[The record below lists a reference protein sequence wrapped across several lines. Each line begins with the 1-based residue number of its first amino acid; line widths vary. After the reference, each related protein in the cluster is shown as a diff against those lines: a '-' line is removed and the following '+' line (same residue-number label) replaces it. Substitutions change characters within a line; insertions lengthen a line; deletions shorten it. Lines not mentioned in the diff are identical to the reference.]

1 MDNWQ
6 KKHEEFMKL
15 IDETSKMLDEKLKNG
30 DITQCEYDELKSLDI
45 EYDEEKDPI
54 ELFKELY
61 TERKPIKCS
70 KLLLAIY
77 DKHKNSFRKAVLLS
91 ECFPDPLGF
100 KYNQEIHEFTILI
113 INRALKLAI
122 SEEYPKEF
130 LSELRQLYLALMFFN
145 HNNLRNTEKL
155 DECEFMNFSLSEQIR
170 MICIFLQDQNRIE
183 QELKEKDI
191 KRQGFFTG
199 MESTISNKSPNRNPN
214 MLVSFEDN
222 FEGILE
228 AFDILIRYLYFKK
241 SKDYKKK
248 TIPEHGDITYIRISS
263 LVVITNLS
271 IQRNLLIK
279 TWEKFK
285 YSQWNVVLQKNDA
298 QETYIFMPKFE
309 DEYREHIIASNRRQY
324 FLMLNLFKTKN
335 IQRISESGDIISK
348 ISAEINKDQIK
359 TLFSI
364 NREDYF
370 CAIESYE
377 AMINACKSN
386 MQPYYLELT
395 IDGLRVEDIFRVFEL
410 LHVLSECYKQAIYKD
425 FYQEDNAC
433 YKYLCPII
441 PIEYFTE
448 SLTKYYGFTK
458 EYSLKLINCFT
469 FEPRIKG
476 ESDVF
481 SRPLILVNSEN
492 IVFCPIL
499 IQQMNLER
507 IIEMLI
513 SNFQV
518 NIARIGTDFENRIK
532 LILSYVNGIKVNTNK
547 IEFLASDGRDVEFDF
562 IGTFDDNLL
571 LWEFKA
577 MTVPYSDKKHLE
589 CKKTIMEG
597 VDQLERRSRII
608 KTDWEKIK
616 ELANIELPEEPFSDD
631 KIVKLVG
638 TNIFDFTTL
647 VYGEDIRIVDE
658 STLLKFFINPEV
670 NVMSINDEKV
680 LSSKKLWKNSVPT
693 ANEFKQY
700 LEKPITTSPYKG
712 CIEAFPKAFDV
723 FEDDYPFV
731 VVDQI
736 LTKNPYGQE
745 IENAVKLKK
754 EALINKKVK
763 SKNQSI
769 KKMKRR
775 KKKRK

>member
-1 MDNWQ
+1 MDDWQ

-15 IDETSKMLDEKLKNG
+15 IEETSRVLDEKLKNG
-30 DITQCEYDELKSLDI
+30 EITQYEYDEIKSLDI

-61 TERKPIKCS
+61 IERKPIKCS
-70 KLLLAIY
+70 KLVLAIY
-77 DKHKNSFRKAVLLS
+77 DKHKSSFRKAVLLS
-91 ECFPDPLGF
+91 ECLPDPLGF
-100 KYNQEIHEFTILI
+100 KYNQEIHGFTISI
-113 INRALKLAI
+113 IKRAFKLAI

-155 DECEFMNFSLSEQIR
+155 NKCEFMKFSLSEQIR
-170 MICIFLQDQNRIE
+170 MICIFLQDQNRLE
-183 QELKEKDI
+183 QDIKEKDI
-191 KRQGFFTG
+191 KKQGFFTG
-199 MESTISNKSPNRNPN
+199 MESAVSNKSTNSNPN

-248 TIPEHGDITYIRISS
+248 AIPEHEDITHIKIPS
-263 LVVITNLS
+263 LELITNLS

-285 YSQWNVVLQKNDA
+285 YSQWNVVLRKDDVQD
-298 QETYIFMPKFE
+298 TYIFMPKYE

-324 FLMLNLFKTKN
+324 SLMINLFKTQS
-335 IQRISESGDIISK
+335 IESVLESGEIISK
-348 ISAEINKDQIK
+348 ISGEINKDEIK

-370 CAIESYE
+370 CALESQQSI
-377 AMINACKSN
+377 INAYKSN
-386 MQPYYLELT
+386 MHPYYLELT

-410 LHVLSECYKQAIYKD
+410 LHVLAECYKQAIYKN
-425 FYQEDNAC
+425 FNHEDNAW
-433 YKYLCPII
+433 YKYLCPVI
-441 PIEYFTE
+441 PIEYFIE
-448 SLTKYYGFTK
+448 SLINYYGFTK

-469 FEPRIKG
+469 FNPRIKG
-476 ESDVF
+476 ESDIF
-481 SRPLILVNSEN
+481 SRPLILVNLEH
-492 IVFCPIL
+492 IVFCPVL
-499 IQQMNLER
+499 MQQMNLER

-513 SNFQV
+513 SNFEV
-518 NIARIGTDFENRIK
+518 AIAQIGTDFEDRIK
-532 LILSYVNGIKVNTNK
+532 LILSHSNGIKVNTNK
-547 IEFLASDGRDVEFDF
+547 IDFFASDGRNIEFDF
-562 IGTFDDNLL
+562 IGTFDNHLL

-577 MTVPYSDKKHLE
+577 MTVPYSDIRHLE
-589 CKKTIMEG
+589 CKKTIMEC
-597 VDQLERRSRII
+597 VDQIERRSRII
-608 KTDWEKIK
+608 KTDWKKIK

-631 KIVKLVG
+631 KIIKLVG

-647 VYGEDIRIVDE
+647 IYGEDIRIVDE
-658 STLLKFFINPEV
+658 STLLKFFVNPEV
-670 NVMSINDEKV
+670 KVMSINDKKV
-680 LSSKKLWKNSVPT
+680 LGSKRLWKKSVPT
-693 ANEFKQY
+693 LNEFKQY
-700 LEKPITTSPYKG
+700 LENPITTSLYKG

-723 FEDDYPFV
+723 FEDDYPFAII
-731 VVDQI
+731 DQI

-745 IENAVKLKK
+745 IESFVKFNK
-754 EALINKKVK
+754 EALTNKKIKRKK
-763 SKNQSI
+763 SLIFK
-769 KKMKRR
+769 KRR

>member
-6 KKHEEFMKL
+6 KKHEEFMKSL
-15 IDETSKMLDEKLKNG
+15 DETSKILDEKLKNG
-30 DITQCEYDELKSLDI
+30 EITQYEYDELKSLDI

-61 TERKPIKCS
+61 TKRKPIKCS

-100 KYNQEIHEFTILI
+100 KYNQEIHGFTISI
-113 INRALKLAI
+113 INRAFRLAI

-155 DECEFMNFSLSEQIR
+155 DKCEFMKFSLSEQIR
-170 MICIFLQDQNRIE
+170 MLCIFLQDQNRLE
-183 QELKEKDI
+183 QEVKEKDI

-199 MESTISNKSPNRNPN
+199 MESAISNKSPDRNPN

-248 TIPEHGDITYIRISS
+248 TIPEHGDITHIRIPS
-263 LVVITNLS
+263 LELIINLS

-324 FLMLNLFKTKN
+324 SLMINLFKEKN
-335 IQRISESGDIISK
+335 IESVLKSGEIISK
-348 ISAEINKDQIK
+348 ISGEINKDEIK
-359 TLFSI
+359 TLFTI
-364 NREDYF
+364 DKEDYF
-370 CAIESYE
+370 CAVESYQS
-377 AMINACKSN
+377 MINAYKAN
-386 MQPYYLELT
+386 MHSYYVKLT
-395 IDGLRVEDIFRVFEL
+395 IDGLKVEDIFKVFEL
-410 LHVLSECYKQAIYKD
+410 LHVLAECYKEAIYKD
-425 FYQEDNAC
+425 FDQEDNTW

-448 SLTKYYGFTK
+448 SLTNYYGFTK

-469 FEPRIKG
+469 FGPRIKG

-481 SRPLILVNSEN
+481 SRPLILVNSEH

-499 IQQMNLER
+499 TQQMNLER
-507 IIEMLI
+507 IIEMMI
-513 SNFQV
+513 SNFKV
-518 NIARIGTDFENRIK
+518 NISQIGIDFENSIK
-532 LILSYVNGIKVNTNK
+532 LILTYVNGIKVNTSK
-547 IEFLASDGRDVEFDF
+547 IEFFASDGRDIEFDF
-562 IGTFDDNLL
+562 IGTLEDNLL

-577 MTVPYSDKKHLE
+577 MTVPYGDKKLLE

-597 VDQLERRSRII
+597 VEQIERRGRII
-608 KTDWEKIK
+608 KTDWKKIK

-631 KIVKLVG
+631 KIVRLVG

-658 STLLKFFINPEV
+658 STLLKFFVNPEV
-670 NVMSINDEKV
+670 KVMSVNDKKV
-680 LSSKKLWKNSVPT
+680 LSSKKLWENSVPT
-693 ANEFKQY
+693 VNEFKKY
-700 LEKPITTSPYKG
+700 LENPITTSPYKE
-712 CIEAFPKAFDV
+712 CIEAIPKAFDV
-723 FEDDYPFV
+723 FEDDYAFAII
-731 VVDQI
+731 DQI
-736 LTKNPYGQE
+736 LTQNPYGQE
-745 IENAVKLKK
+745 IEKAVKLKK
-754 EALINKKVK
+754 ETFIDKKVK
-763 SKNQSI
+763 SKKKPI
-769 KKMKRR
+769 KKSKR
-775 KKKRK
+775 KKRKK

>member
-1 MDNWQ
+1 
-6 KKHEEFMKL
+6 
-15 IDETSKMLDEKLKNG
+15 
-30 DITQCEYDELKSLDI
+30 
-45 EYDEEKDPI
+45 
-54 ELFKELY
+54 
-61 TERKPIKCS
+61 
-70 KLLLAIY
+70 
-77 DKHKNSFRKAVLLS
+77 
-91 ECFPDPLGF
+91 
-100 KYNQEIHEFTILI
+100 
-113 INRALKLAI
+113 
-122 SEEYPKEF
+122 
-130 LSELRQLYLALMFFN
+130 
-145 HNNLRNTEKL
+145 
-155 DECEFMNFSLSEQIR
+155 
-170 MICIFLQDQNRIE
+170 
-183 QELKEKDI
+183 
-191 KRQGFFTG
+191 
-199 MESTISNKSPNRNPN
+199 
-214 MLVSFEDN
+214 
-222 FEGILE
+222 
-228 AFDILIRYLYFKK
+228 
-241 SKDYKKK
+241 
-248 TIPEHGDITYIRISS
+248 
-263 LVVITNLS
+263 
-271 IQRNLLIK
+271 
-279 TWEKFK
+279 
-285 YSQWNVVLQKNDA
+285 
-298 QETYIFMPKFE
+298 
-309 DEYREHIIASNRRQY
+309 
-324 FLMLNLFKTKN
+324 
-335 IQRISESGDIISK
+335 
-348 ISAEINKDQIK
+348 
-359 TLFSI
+359 
-364 NREDYF
+364 
-370 CAIESYE
+370 
-377 AMINACKSN
+377 
-386 MQPYYLELT
+386 
-395 IDGLRVEDIFRVFEL
+395 
-410 LHVLSECYKQAIYKD
+410 
-425 FYQEDNAC
+425 
-433 YKYLCPII
+433 
-441 PIEYFTE
+441 
-448 SLTKYYGFTK
+448 
-458 EYSLKLINCFT
+458 
-469 FEPRIKG
+469 
-476 ESDVF
+476 
-481 SRPLILVNSEN
+481 
-492 IVFCPIL
+492 
-499 IQQMNLER
+499 
-507 IIEMLI
+507 
-513 SNFQV
+513 
-518 NIARIGTDFENRIK
+518 
-532 LILSYVNGIKVNTNK
+532 
-547 IEFLASDGRDVEFDF
+547 LASDGRDVEFDF